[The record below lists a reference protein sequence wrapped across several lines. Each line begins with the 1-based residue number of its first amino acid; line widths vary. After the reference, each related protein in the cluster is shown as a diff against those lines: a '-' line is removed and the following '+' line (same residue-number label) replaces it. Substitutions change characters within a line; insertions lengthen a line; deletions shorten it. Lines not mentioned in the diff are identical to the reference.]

1 MQAKT
6 SHLELST
13 TATLTRFIAQCRW
26 EDVPEQVRHEAK
38 RSLMNFFAVALA
50 PAQDTTLDIALRT
63 YRRFS
68 ANEHA
73 SVIGRTARVDA
84 LTAAALNAMSANVY
98 DFDDTHF
105 PTIIHPTAPVA
116 PALFALAE
124 EQPMRGSEL
133 LLAFILGVETACRVG
148 NAMSPAHYVRGWH
161 ITSTCGVFG
170 SAMAAGKHL
179 GLNAQALSWALAT
192 AAVQAGG
199 LVETLG
205 TMAKSVS
212 VGNAARNGLLAALLA
227 ADGFDG
233 PPQALEGE
241 RGYLRVAV
249 DTPDIEPLAQDLGTR
264 WELMNN
270 TYKPFPCGV
279 VLNPVIEACLN
290 ISRHAQ
296 LAAKDASAIERITL
310 VGHPLLRQRTDRP
323 GIQTGRQSQVSAQ
336 HAVPVSLIRGRAGLN
351 EFSDEAVQDPVLR
364 ALGTRVQFEDD
375 ASYSVDAVEVRV
387 QMADGTLVVEHIDAA
402 QGSRAKPLTDAD
414 LENKLR
420 TLCEHGRSG
429 VDANRLIDAV
439 WALDKADDASLPV
452 RLAGAPA
459 ACAPAAS
466 APAKA

>member
-1 MQAKT
+1 MQA
-6 SHLELST
+6 SSPNHASDT

-26 EDVPEQVRHEAK
+26 EDVPQHVRHEAK

-50 PAQDTTLDIALRT
+50 PAQDRTLDIALRT
-63 YRRFS
+63 YGRFS
-68 ANEHA
+68 ANERA
-73 SVIGRTARVDA
+73 TVIGRSARVDP
-84 LTAAALNAMSANVY
+84 LTAAALNAMAANVY
-98 DFDDTHF
+98 DFDDTHH

-124 EQPMRGSEL
+124 QQPMDGSAL
-133 LLAFILGVETACRVG
+133 LLAFILGVETECRVG
-148 NAMSPAHYVRGWH
+148 NAMSPEHYARGWH

-179 GLNAQALSWALAT
+179 GLDAQALTWAMAT

-241 RGYLRVAV
+241 RGYLRVAA
-249 DTPDIEPLAQDLGTR
+249 DRPDIAPLAQDLGSR

-270 TYKPFPCGV
+270 TYKPYPCGV

-290 ISRHAQ
+290 LARHPQ
-296 LAAKDASAIERITL
+296 LIRLGAAAIERITL
-310 VGHPLLRQRTDRP
+310 IGHPLLRQRTDRP

-336 HAVPVSLIRGRAGLN
+336 HAVPVALVRGEAGLTA
-351 EFSDEAVQDPVLR
+351 FSDEAVQDPILR
-364 ALGTRVQFEDD
+364 ALGARVRFEDD
-375 ASYSVDAVEVRV
+375 ASYSVDAVEVQV
-387 QMADGTLVVEHIDAA
+387 QFAGGDLLVEHIDAA
-402 QGSRAKPLTDAD
+402 RGSLAQPLTDAD
-414 LENKLR
+414 LEAKLR
-420 TLCEHGRSG
+420 TLCLHGRSG
-429 VDANRLIDAV
+429 VDADQLIEAV
-439 WALDKADDASLPV
+439 WQLDTTDDAASV
-452 RLAGAPA
+452 IRLAGAPEA
-459 ACAPAAS
+459 RT
-466 APAKA
+466 

>member
-1 MQAKT
+1 MQAKP
-6 SHLELST
+6 SHRELST

-26 EDVPEQVRHEAK
+26 EDVPEKVRHEAK

-50 PAQDTTLDIALRT
+50 PAQDPTLNIALRN

-98 DFDDTHF
+98 DFDDTHH

-124 EQPMRGSEL
+124 EQPMQGTEL

-148 NAMSPAHYVRGWH
+148 NAMSPEHYARGWH

-179 GLNAQALSWALAT
+179 GLDAQALTWALAT

-241 RGYLRVAV
+241 RGYLRVAA
-249 DTPDIEPLAQDLGTR
+249 DTPDFGPLAQDLGTR

-290 ISRHAQ
+290 ISRNAQ

-351 EFSDEAVQDPVLR
+351 EFSDEAVQDPMLR
-364 ALGTRVQFEDD
+364 ALGERVQFEDD

-387 QMADGTLVVEHIDAA
+387 QMADGKVVVEHIDAA

-420 TLCEHGRSG
+420 TLCDHGRSG

-439 WALDKADDASLPV
+439 WSLDKTDDAGSVV
-452 RLAGAPA
+452 RLAGAPKK
-459 ACAPAAS
+459 P
-466 APAKA
+466 

>member
-1 MQAKT
+1 MPANT

-26 EDVPEQVRHEAK
+26 EDVPEHVRHEAK

-50 PAQDTTLDIALRT
+50 PAQDPTLDIALRT
-63 YRRFS
+63 YCRFS
-68 ANEHA
+68 ANERA
-73 SVIGRTARVDA
+73 SVIGRSARVDA
-84 LTAAALNAMSANVY
+84 LTAAALNAMAANVY
-98 DFDDTHF
+98 DFDDTHH

-116 PALFALAE
+116 PALFALAQE
-124 EQPMRGSEL
+124 MPMRGPEL
-133 LLAFILGVETACRVG
+133 LLAFILGVETTCRIG
-148 NAMSPAHYVRGWH
+148 NAMSPEHYARGWH

-179 GLNAQALSWALAT
+179 GLDAQALTWALAT

-249 DTPDIEPLAQDLGTR
+249 DAPNIEPLAQDLGTR
-264 WELMNN
+264 WEVLNN

-290 ISRHAQ
+290 ISRNAQ
-296 LAAKDASAIERITL
+296 LTAKDAPAIERITL

-336 HAVPVSLIRGRAGLN
+336 HAVPVSLLRGRAGLN
-351 EFSDEAVQDPVLR
+351 EFSDEAVHDPVLR
-364 ALGTRVQFEDD
+364 KLGERVVFEDD

-387 QMADGTLVVEHIDAA
+387 QMADGALVVEHIEAA
-402 QGSRAKPLTDAD
+402 QGSRVRPLSDAD

-429 VDANRLIDAV
+429 VDASRLIDAV
-439 WALDKADDASLPV
+439 WALDRADDASQAM
-452 RLAGAPA
+452 RL
-459 ACAPAAS
+459 AS
-466 APAKA
+466 APARS